1 MEKTSSEENFENK
14 KQSATFSIFHFP
26 FSIFH
31 FPFFL
36 FFTFYF
42 LLVLPPNIFPQSEP
56 TIKEDIFQSSLNL
69 HQWGT
74 ISSFNGLPSER
85 INAIAQTPDG
95 ILWFATDNGL
105 ARFDGRRVQTNL
117 SAGLSSMR
125 ILSLQTDS
133 DGTLWVGTEKGAFYY
148 TDNFFQ
154 PIQETENY
162 SVNSIFID
170 GDSVYLGDP
179 NGTIFKTEFQNN
191 SAKSKII
198 LKSSLPV
205 KSLVKKDNQLL
216 IGTLNKGLLK
226 TETENAEPSIVRS
239 RPFFINVLAKTSE
252 QNLWLGATSS
262 NEGSGLF
269 FSEKLPE
276 IRVVGEDLGTV
287 NSIAFGENK
296 DVWVGTETRG
306 AYRFE
311 GQDFRKRFTFEN
323 TSGGLRSNKIL
334 STFVDREGVIWFGT
348 DKGVSR
354 YDPKSPSNER
364 ISEDVQSN
372 FVRKLF
378 QTQDGKA
385 YAGTNRGLFVFDENT
400 NIWKLVNGFQSRT
413 IYAVSSMEDEN
424 ILIGTRS
431 GLFKQNTSSKIK
443 PQIQIIG
450 DEIVRAIEK
459 FQNAIYFSSFGKGV
473 KKIENG
479 RSKLIYKSNVISLYN
494 EENKTLWLGTINE
507 GVFVFDGKKAAAVKE
522 LDELKNTAIR
532 TITGNQSDGIW
543 FATDKGLY
551 LFKDGELQIVL
562 AEQNVRDVFVQHD
575 ENRHIRVWCAAETGL
590 FNLVFSE
597 NFGWIKSRIDIEQGL
612 SSQNIFAVLPLNKN
626 SFLIGTNRGI
636 IRYETSEIKPILVAT
651 RVLSQKI
658 HQPSEL
664 KTGINLNYPQNS
676 LSVEVAA
683 ISSRTFSEQFQYSF
697 LLFDG
702 NNEIIYKKFSDDG
715 QFLMDELTPAK
726 YRVEVRAYD
735 KNLLASEPLI
745 FNFTVEQAPFPLI
758 PTILSILLLIVVAAL
773 IWAILSQRKSF
784 QTSKEL
790 VYANKELNNARLN
803 LANEAERERHRI
815 SQDLHD
821 QTLADLR
828 HLILMADETDTE
840 KAVEFRT
847 EIENVSEEI
856 RRICEDLSPS
866 VLENIGFAA
875 ALEWA
880 LGNSIEQVSHDDRFK
895 YEFISDEN
903 LEKHLNLSRSEQI
916 QIYRIA
922 QEVLSNIARH
932 SNATEIKMTAQINK
946 SNKFLLKI
954 KDNGKSFDPNR
965 TKKGRGLANINA
977 RARLIEAEVKWD
989 KMANGGMTFTL
1000 RK

>member
-1 MEKTSSEENFENK
+1 MEKTLSEQKSNSKRRSVFLK
-14 KQSATFSIFHFP
+14 IFRFP
-26 FSIFH
+26 FSVFR
-31 FPFFL
+31 FL
-36 FFTFYF
+36 PVF
-42 LLVLPPNIFPQSEP
+42 LLFLTLNIFPQSEP

-95 ILWFATDNGL
+95 ILWFGTDNGL

-117 SAGLSSMR
+117 SVGLSSVR
-125 ILSLQTDS
+125 ILSLRTDS
-133 DGTLWVGTEKGAFYY
+133 DGTLWVGTENGAFYY

-154 PIQETENY
+154 PIQETADF
-162 SVNSIFID
+162 SVNSIFIN
-170 GDSVYLGDP
+170 GENVYLGDAD
-179 NGTIFKTEFQNN
+179 GTVFRIEFQNN
-191 SAKSKII
+191 SAKSEMI
-198 LKSSLPV
+198 LKSSLPI
-205 KSLVKKDNQLL
+205 KSLTGKENELFV
-216 IGTLNKGLLK
+216 GTLKEGLQK
-226 TETENAEPSIVRS
+226 IENENAVPVITRP
-239 RPFFINVLAKTSE
+239 RPFVINVLAKDSE
-252 QNLWLGATSS
+252 QNIWFGASS
-262 NEGSGLF
+262 SSDGSGLF
-269 FSEKLPE
+269 FSENLPDL
-276 IRVVGEDLGTV
+276 RSVGSGLGTV

-296 DVWVGTETRG
+296 DVWVGTELRG
-306 AYRFE
+306 AFRFAE
-311 GQDFRKRFTFEN
+311 QKLRKRFTFEN

-334 STFVDREGVIWFGT
+334 STYVDREGVIWFGT

-354 YDPKSPSNER
+354 YDPKSPGNER

-372 FVRKLF
+372 FVRDLF
-378 QTQDGKA
+378 QTEDGRTF
-385 YAGTNRGLFVFDENT
+385 AGTNRGLFIFDENT
-400 NIWKLVNGFQSRT
+400 ESWNAVSGFQNRT
-413 IYAVSSMEDEN
+413 IYAISSADDEN

-431 GLFKQNTSSKIK
+431 GLFSKNYFGESRTLKQFIR
-443 PQIQIIG
+443 
-450 DEIVRAIEK
+450 DESVRAIKE
-459 FQNAIYFSSFGKGV
+459 FQNKIYFSSFGKGLKRIGSV
-473 KKIENG
+473 GESN
-479 RSKLIYKSNVISLYN
+479 LVYKSNIISLYN
-494 EENKTLWLGTINE
+494 EENKTLWIGTINE
-507 GVFVFDGKKAAAVKE
+507 GVFVFDGTKVTPKNE
-522 LDELKNTAIR
+522 LNELKNAAVRKIA
-532 TITGNQSDGIW
+532 GNQSDGLW

-551 LFKDGELQIVL
+551 LFKDGELQTIL
-562 AEQNVRDVFVQHD
+562 AEQNVRDVFVQRD
-575 ENRHIRVWCAAETGL
+575 ENRNLRVWCAAETGL
-590 FNLVFSE
+590 YNLVFSE
-597 NFGWIKSRIDIEQGL
+597 NFGWISSRIDIEQGL

-636 IRYETSEIKPILVAT
+636 VRYETSEIKPILLAT
-651 RVLSQKI
+651 RILSQRI

-697 LLFDG
+697 LLFNG
-702 NNEIIYKKFSDDG
+702 NNELIDKKFSDDG
-715 QFLMDELTPAK
+715 QFLMDKLTPDK

-758 PTILSILLLIVVAAL
+758 ATILSVLLLIAVAAL

-784 QTSKEL
+784 RTSKKL

-840 KAVEFRT
+840 KASEFRT
-847 EIENVSEEI
+847 EIENVSDEI

-866 VLENIGFAA
+866 VLENIGFSA

-880 LGNSIEQVSHDDRFK
+880 LGSSFEQVSHENTFK
-895 YEFISDEN
+895 YEFNSDEN
-903 LEKHLNLSRSEQI
+903 LEKKLNLSRSEQI

-922 QEVLSNIARH
+922 QEVLSNIVRH
-932 SNATEIKMTAQINK
+932 SDATEIKMTAK
-946 SNKFLLKI
+946 VTRSNKFLLKI
-954 KDNGKSFDPNR
+954 SDNGKGFDPDKS
-965 TKKGRGLANINA
+965 KKGRGLANINA
-977 RARLIEAEVKWD
+977 RARLIEAEVKWEKFYD
-989 KMANGGMTFTL
+989 GGMTFTL